1 MRVKLTILLW
11 VLGSVALGQI
21 QERPL
26 PLKSN
31 NKPNSVPFATQQGQA
46 VLTLPFW
53 DDFSTSGLIPDSD
66 KWVNS
71 ENVRISNGIGKNAP
85 SLNVAVF
92 DGVTASGSPYNATS
106 LINGAT
112 DSLISQVIDLSNLPI
127 EQRDSV
133 YLSFFWQINGNGELP
148 DSEDSL
154 VLQFKEPSGVWQSV
168 WNQTGGVDN
177 ESEEFQQV
185 LVKVERALFH
195 NEFQFRFRSYSRLA
209 GPFDTWL
216 VDYIY
221 LNDSRHA
228 NDIAYLDRSL
238 TRKPSFLT
246 APYAA
251 MPTEQ
256 FFAYP
261 GKYLVDTDAE
271 FLNLN
276 SFFQPVQFSTIVRD
290 VVNDV
295 ELERMND
302 DQVANPLPG
311 AFERRSFTSDPLSAN
326 NIDRGADS
334 LLLETSYFI
343 NSGDNF
349 FIESINPG
357 VDTVFSTNIDYRIN
371 DTVKVV
377 TVIDDYFA
385 YDDGDPDFAAGI
397 NQAGGQLAYQYFAE
411 TNALLTH
418 VDINFPFV
426 QQTGEPIS
434 IFVWSKLDNDPQSI
448 LFQDPYSVLRP
459 DEIGD
464 LRAYRLD
471 TPIFV
476 QDTFYI
482 GFQQATNE
490 FLAVGL
496 DKNQDSGDK
505 MFFNVS
511 GEWRP
516 NETVNGSFLMRPRFD
531 KEIAVNFVPAGEAA
545 PSEVKVYPNPSN
557 GEFYIAG
564 EVAELK
570 IFDNWAQA
578 KTIRVREER
587 NGVWVDLSS
596 NKKGIYLLKFLRQG
610 KVVTKRVIL
619 NE

>member
-1 MRVKLTILLW
+1 MKAKLTIFLW
-11 VLGSVALGQI
+11 IFGSVAFGQI
-21 QERPL
+21 LERPL
-26 PLKSN
+26 PYKSN
-31 NKPNSVPFATQQGQA
+31 SKPKDVPYSTQQSQA
-46 VLTLPFW
+46 VLNLPFW
-53 DDFSTSGLIPDSD
+53 DDFSTSGLIPDTD

-92 DGVTASGSPYNATS
+92 DGVTASGSPYNAAS

-154 VLQFKEPSGVWQSV
+154 VVQFKEPSGNWTSV
-168 WNQTGGVDN
+168 WNQIGGVDN
-177 ESEEFQQV
+177 ESEEFEQV
-185 LVKVERALFH
+185 LIKVDRALFH
-195 NEFQFRFRSYSRLA
+195 DEFQFRFKSYSRLA
-209 GPFDTWL
+209 GPFDAWL

-221 LNDSRHA
+221 LDDSRHA
-228 NDIAYLDRSL
+228 NDIAYSDRSL

-256 FFAYP
+256 FFANP
-261 GKYLVDTDAE
+261 SKYLVDTDAE

-276 SFFQPVQFSTIVRD
+276 DFFQPVQYSTIVRD
-290 VVNDV
+290 IVSDS

-302 DQVANPLPG
+302 DVVANPLPA
-311 AFERRSFTSDPLSAN
+311 AFERRTFTSTPLSVSN
-326 NIDRGADS
+326 VDTNADS
-334 LLLETSYFI
+334 LYLETSYFI

-349 FIESINPG
+349 LIESINPG
-357 VDTVFSTNIDYRIN
+357 VDTVFSTNVDFRIN

-411 TNALLTH
+411 TRALLTH

-434 IFVWSKLDNDPQSI
+434 IIVWSDLDNTPQSI

-459 DEIGD
+459 DEIGE
-464 LRAYRLD
+464 LRAYQLN
-471 TPIFV
+471 TPVFV

-496 DKNQDSGDK
+496 DKNEDSGDK

-511 GEWRP
+511 GEWRA

-531 KEIAVNFVPAGEAA
+531 KEIAANFVPAGEAA
-545 PSEVKVYPNPSN
+545 PSEVKVFPNPSN

-564 EVAELK
+564 EVDQLK
-570 IFDNWAQA
+570 VFDNWGQA

-587 NGVWVDLSS
+587 NGVWVDLSA

-610 KVVTKRVIL
+610 KIVTKRIIL